1 MSTINAWNPF
11 SGQGPPDFDYAAFEK
26 DPEIHNNP
34 FYRQDFG
41 GVKITEDVINKRR
54 KLRVVATGAGAAGLQ
69 VAYKFRKLLQD
80 IDLVIY
86 EKNDD
91 VGGTWLEN
99 KYPGCACDI
108 PSHAYQFYWNRNPD
122 WSSFYSPAPEILK
135 YLQDTAEKFDLSK
148 YISFRHR
155 VLDTKWDEDK
165 GKWICQI
172 QRPDGTAFI
181 DEADILLA
189 TNGGLNKWRFPDVP
203 GRDLFKGAMMHTA
216 AWNTE
221 VDLRDKVVAVIGSG
235 SSAIQVVP
243 GIQPDVKKLLNFVRS
258 PVWLTPGFSAK
269 NAGPEG
275 SNFKYTE
282 EQKEKFRND
291 PKAHEDYIRKIEED
305 LGSRFPMQHETSD
318 ISKEAKISMKA
329 YMRAKIG
336 NDDIADYLTPEFGLG
351 CRRLSPGNEYME
363 AFTKGNVQLVKSSV
377 TGFTKNG
384 LLDDQGNEHKADVII
399 CATGFDTTFTPSFG
413 VTGRDGISLK
423 AFYGNFPRSY
433 LAVMTPH
440 FPNFYQFPGPG
451 FPGSHGPV
459 FAVLEWLT
467 RYVMKTVAKIQKES
481 IKAFCPKPEA
491 AVDYYN
497 YSHAMFRRLVYSQPC
512 ASWYK
517 NGKRIGPVTSQYP
530 GTRLH
535 WCELLRE
542 PRWEDFD
549 YTYFTGNRFQ
559 FFGNGYTQEDLDQV
573 NLTWYFDVPEI

>member
-1 MSTINAWNPF
+1 MNAWNPF
-11 SGQGPPDFDYAAFEK
+11 SGQGPPNFDYAAFDN

-41 GVKITEDVINKRR
+41 GVKITEDVIYKRR
-54 KLRVVATGAGAAGLQ
+54 NLRVVATGAGAAGLQ

-108 PSHAYQFYWNRNPD
+108 PSHTYQFYWNRNPD

-135 YLQDTAEKFDLSK
+135 YLQDTAEKFNLNK

-155 VLDTKWDEDK
+155 VLDTKWDEVK

-172 QRPDGTAFI
+172 QRPDGTTFI

-189 TNGGLNKWRFPDVP
+189 TGGGLNKWRFPDIP

-291 PKAHEDYIRKIEED
+291 PKAYEDYIRKIEED

-318 ISKEAKISMKA
+318 ISKEAKINMKA

-384 LLDDQGNEHKADVII
+384 LLDDQGNEHKVDVII

-413 VTGRDGISLK
+413 VTGRDGIDMK
-423 AFYGNFPRSY
+423 AFYGDFPRSY

-440 FPNFYQFPGPG
+440 FPNFYRECISPPSRFIQ
-451 FPGSHGPV
+451 
-459 FAVLEWLT
+459 LT
-467 RYVMKTVAKIQKES
+467 RI
-481 IKAFCPKPEA
+481 
-491 AVDYYN
+491 
-497 YSHAMFRRLVYSQPC
+497 
-512 ASWYK
+512 
-517 NGKRIGPVTSQYP
+517 
-530 GTRLH
+530 
-535 WCELLRE
+535 
-542 PRWEDFD
+542 
-549 YTYFTGNRFQ
+549 
-559 FFGNGYTQEDLDQV
+559 
-573 NLTWYFDVPEI
+573 